1 MKLRYTPRALFDIE
15 KERAYLLTRSPQGAQ
30 NVLAELHRALDY
42 IAHNTKGSVE
52 TDIKNVHT
60 KTVTR
65 YHYRIFYEAADETID
80 FIHIRHTSRR
90 SWRA

>member
-1 MKLRYTPRALFDIE
+1 MKLRYTHRALSDIE
-15 KERAYLLTRSPQGAQ
+15 KERAYLSARSPRGAK

-42 IAHNTKGSVE
+42 IVRNTKGSVE
-52 TDIKNVHT
+52 TDIKNVRT

-65 YHYRIFYEAADETID
+65 YHYRIFYEVADETID

-90 SWRA
+90 PWRT